1 MTIERGISE
10 RYFELPSSEFAQI
23 LRKAEEDKKVISL
36 GPGEPDF
43 TAPKHVIKFAKKKL
57 DQGYTHYSPPQGRYD
72 LREAIVKKLKK
83 DNKINV
89 SPDDIIVTCGSQE
102 ALFLATLALVDP
114 GEKIIVPNPG
124 FLAYIPMVESV
135 TGTQLSLP
143 LLEEDGFELN
153 PDRIEDL
160 IDNRTQVLLINTPGN
175 PTGRILKRKTLE
187 ELADIVIEHDLKVF
201 SDEAY
206 EYFVYDN
213 NKHISIGS
221 LNGMKKYV
229 LTFQSF
235 SKTYAMPGFRV
246 GYAAGPKEIIQSM
259 TRMHL
264 YCGLCAP
271 TISQLAALEA
281 LKRSQKCVRDMKKE
295 YDRRRKL
302 VIKRLRQI
310 PGITCL
316 VPEGAFYTFPN
327 IKSFGVSS
335 VKFANFLL
343 KKAKVLVVPGTE
355 FGKYGEGY
363 IRMSYATSYEKI
375 EVAFN
380 RIENAIRNLINQ
392 A

>member
-23 LRKAEEDKKVISL
+23 LRKAEEDKKIISL

-43 TAPKHVIKFAKKKL
+43 TTPKHVIKFAKKKL

-206 EYFVYDN
+206 EHFVYDN

-246 GYAAGPKEIIQSM
+246 GYAAGPREIIQTM
-259 TRMHL
+259 ARLHL

-271 TISQLAALEA
+271 TISQLAASEA
-281 LKRSQKCVRDMKKE
+281 LKGSQKCVRDMKKE

-335 VKFANFLL
+335 VKFADFLL

-363 IRMSYATSYEKI
+363 IRISYATSYEKI
-375 EVAFN
+375 EMAFDK
-380 RIENAIRNLINQ
+380 IEKAIRELINQ

>member
-23 LRKAEEDKKVISL
+23 LRKAEEDKKIISL

-43 TAPKHVIKFAKKKL
+43 TTPKHVIIFAKKKL
-57 DQGYTHYSPPQGRYD
+57 DQGYTHYSPPQGRLN

-143 LLEEDGFELN
+143 LLEEEGFELN
-153 PDRIEDL
+153 PDKIEDL
-160 IDNRTQVLLINTPGN
+160 IDNRTQVILINTPGN

-187 ELADIVIEHDLKVF
+187 ELADIVVEHDLKVF

-206 EYFVYDN
+206 EKFVYDN
-213 NKHISIGS
+213 KKHISIGS

-235 SKTYAMPGFRV
+235 SKTYAMPGWRV

-281 LKRSQKCVRDMKKE
+281 LRRSQKCVRDMKKE

-316 VPEGAFYTFPN
+316 VPEGAFYVFPN

-335 VKFANFLL
+335 VKFADFLL

-363 IRMSYATSYEKI
+363 IRISYATSYEKI
-375 EVAFN
+375 EMAFDK
-380 RIENAIRNLINQ
+380 IEKAIRELINQ